1 MSVPNP
7 RAVAAMLAD
16 HLDGAIDGSDSW
28 EVTARAADNTVGLDV
43 EHDEGVY
50 KCRAVVVEGDTVP
63 VIAPR
68 PDITNGLELE
78 GVSFHDD
85 AAPGWQ
91 VVPYNSAAGQ
101 TCMLADADSV
111 LIRGAQYMPV
121 DGAGHISW
129 AEVRRMGAALLALAD
144 AHERAQA
151 GGGSDA

>member
-1 MSVPNP
+1 MSAPNP

-68 PDITNGLELE
+68 PDVDNPENLNGPDVDDDQECGWWVSDE
-78 GVSFHDD
+78 GEHVAS
-85 AAPGWQ
+85 GG
-91 VVPYNSAAGQ
+91 SG
-101 TCMLADADSV
+101 L
-111 LIRGAQYMPV
+111 
-121 DGAGHISW
+121 ISW

-151 GGGSDA
+151 GGESDA